1 MNQLHALFGDNL
13 RNEDGDGELSFA
25 AYVAATENN
34 RKTLAFAQL
43 DDKKGKNIGKKK
55 RRK

>member
-1 MNQLHALFGDNL
+1 VNQLHALFGDNL